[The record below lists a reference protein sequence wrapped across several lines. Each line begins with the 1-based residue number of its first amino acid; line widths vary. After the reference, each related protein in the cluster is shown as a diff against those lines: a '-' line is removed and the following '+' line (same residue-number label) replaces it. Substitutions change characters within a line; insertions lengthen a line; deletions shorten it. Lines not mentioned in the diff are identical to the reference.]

1 MRTSVVAL
9 VVALVASSAKAQ
21 THPQHTAAH
30 DSAHAV
36 MLDDAQHMA
45 LHQLLLGRWTGVA
58 SIHGDEH
65 RDTLSIRFEND
76 SLHQQLL
83 VRDENAVSPFQIR
96 GDTLSWNQLV
106 GGSPCVASTRVSSL
120 LETTKAR
127 SATQTQIKVDL
138 SCGRTR
144 TGFTLTKAG

>member
-1 MRTSVVAL
+1 MRTFVVAL
-9 VVALVASSAKAQ
+9 VTALVASSANAQ
-21 THPQHTAAH
+21 THQQHTAAH
-30 DSAHAV
+30 DSAHAI

-58 SIHGDEH
+58 SVHGDEH

-83 VRDENAVSPFQIR
+83 VRHGNTVSAFQIR
-96 GDTLSWNQLV
+96 GDTLSWNELV

-120 LETTKAR
+120 LE
-127 SATQTQIKVDL
+127 ATRAP
-138 SCGRTR
+138 S
-144 TGFTLTKAG
+144 